1 MARLAEPIERYRAG
15 WERAEV
21 GYTQWVEGMLE
32 MAEALA
38 EARAQHESEKVFE
51 IALIKK
57 GVEFH
62 TSADRAALIQMGQ
75 DPKFA
80 RILLEE
86 ARLRSPSAIWQ
97 DEANGGGTG
106 DKDEGERVG
115 GGKDPFARQADP

>member
-75 DPKFA
+75 DPKLA

-86 ARLRSPSAIWQ
+86 ARLRSPSAISVTTSQ
-97 DEANGGGTG
+97 SRASGMS
-106 DKDEGERVG
+106 
-115 GGKDPFARQADP
+115 ARS